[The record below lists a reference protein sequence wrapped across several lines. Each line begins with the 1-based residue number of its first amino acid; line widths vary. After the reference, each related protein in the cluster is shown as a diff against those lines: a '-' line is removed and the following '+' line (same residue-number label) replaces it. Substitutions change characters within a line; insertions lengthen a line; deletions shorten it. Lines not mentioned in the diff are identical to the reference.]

1 MTAEIATSLIIKLLF
16 FISSINYVFSNDS
29 PLLNNSS
36 PRIELE
42 RTTAAITSDKKKT
55 PKLASHPAAS
65 SAEAIAA
72 WVISLERTPHR
83 YNVFKSNSFAHQ
95 VFPRLELFPATDGN
109 KIDVRAD
116 SRISAYGRAS
126 IVRGERRSHSGLAT
140 RGMAGLY
147 VSHVEVWKTFLE
159 SGENLGI
166 VFEDDAMVESNA
178 AIAFDEVL
186 ASLPLDP
193 EDWDV
198 DLWLLG
204 VVAVLEERP
213 ASRLFATPGWIRV
226 TNFFGTQAYLLTKRG
241 ARRLI
246 ENAYPM
252 TEQIDAYMAR
262 MSALGEIV
270 TVYRSDKKVDYPQF
284 AFGQLQGVWS
294 TVQQSYCG
302 TCSLPPNW
310 NRAHDEAGWRRFGAT
325 IGAILALTPWGALY
339 AAVCAACLRLPKCKT
354 ILCCCCGCLS
364 GGGGGGSGSSNS
376 WSNQITDVSTIN
388 SSSYGARDR
397 KMSEHRMGAASS
409 RTRAGSDR
417 IMPSLN

>member
-1 MTAEIATSLIIKLLF
+1 MPFLIYWFALSF
-16 FISSINYVFSNDS
+16 FFFSQPCDGGANTT
-29 PLLNNSS
+29 S
-36 PRIELE
+36 PRLDSE
-42 RTTAAITSDKKKT
+42 RETAAIIKKKSA
-55 PKLASHPAAS
+55 KVLRPAAS
-65 SAEAIAA
+65 SADAIVA

-83 YNVFKSNSFAHQ
+83 YNVFKSNSFAQ
-95 VFPRLELFPATDGN
+95 KVFPRLELFPATDGN

-147 VSHVEVWKTFLE
+147 ISHVEVWKAFLE

-178 AIAFDEVL
+178 ATAFDEVI

-213 ASRLFATPGWIRV
+213 ASRLFATPGWTRV

-325 IGAILALTPWGALY
+325 IGAIFALTPWTALY
-339 AAVCAACLRLPKCKT
+339 AAVCAACLRIPKCRSF
-354 ILCCCCGCLS
+354 LCCCCC
-364 GGGGGGSGSSNS
+364 GGGGVWSTATTESNFS
-376 WSNQITDVSTIN
+376 PQNFPH
-388 SSSYGARDR
+388 R
-397 KMSEHRMGAASS
+397 KMSEQHRTTG
-409 RTRAGSDR
+409 RTRTSSIQLA
-417 IMPSLN
+417 L

>member
-1 MTAEIATSLIIKLLF
+1 MFKILFLLSLSLICNPAG
-16 FISSINYVFSNDS
+16 SSDVFNA
-29 PLLNNSS
+29 SS
-36 PRIELE
+36 PRLE
-42 RTTAAITSDKKKT
+42 SERETASIKTSDGKKKVS
-55 PKLASHPAAS
+55 KILRSAAS
-65 SAEAIAA
+65 SADRIAA

-83 YNVFKSNSFAHQ
+83 YNVFKSNSFAPK

-126 IVRGERRSHSGLAT
+126 IMRGERRSHSGLAT

-147 VSHVEVWKTFLE
+147 ISHVEVWKAFLE

-178 AIAFDEVL
+178 AAAFDEVL

-213 ASRLFATPGWIRV
+213 ASRLFATPGWTRV

-241 ARRLI
+241 AKRLI

-325 IGAILALTPWGALY
+325 FGAILALTPWSALY
-339 AAVCAACLRLPKCKT
+339 AAFFAACFRTPKCRT
-354 ILCCCCGCLS
+354 CCCCCGS
-364 GGGGGGSGSSNS
+364 GWSSTTN
-376 WSNQITDVSTIN
+376 NNN
-388 SSSYGARDR
+388 SSESVINYARDR
-397 KMSEHRMGAASS
+397 KMSEHRTSS
-409 RTRAGSDR
+409 GRTRTGS
-417 IMPSLN
+417 IQLAL